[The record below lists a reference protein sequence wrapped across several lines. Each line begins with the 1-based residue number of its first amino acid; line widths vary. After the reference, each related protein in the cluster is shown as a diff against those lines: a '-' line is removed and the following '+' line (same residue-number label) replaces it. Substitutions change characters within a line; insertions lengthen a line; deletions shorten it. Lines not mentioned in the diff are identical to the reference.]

1 MVYEADKPTH
11 KHRFHSNIESC
22 QHYCV
27 ATRRLLGLGYNG
39 AMSSVTKT
47 SPTENAKKNK
57 WVHLTI
63 LGVSL
68 TVFGL
73 WLGLTPSGLLGKADA
88 IGYSVCHRIDLRSFH
103 LGDRP
108 LPLCARCTGMYLGA
122 LLALIFHAVRKPRAG
137 HFPPRRLMVIFALF
151 GLIWAID
158 GLNSVAYL
166 FPSAPS
172 LYQPSN
178 TLRMITG
185 TLVGVALATLIYPVF
200 NQSMWREWKPVP
212 VLQSVGE
219 LIFLLILA
227 AVVVIAVVIENVLI
241 LYPLALLSGVSVLV
255 LLTLVYSTLL
265 VTVIRRDNQADI
277 WRDLTL
283 PLSLGF
289 IMAVLQIALV
299 SAGRSYLLGG
309 SGLYL

>member
-1 MVYEADKPTH
+1 M
-11 KHRFHSNIESC
+11 
-22 QHYCV
+22 
-27 ATRRLLGLGYNG
+27 GLGYND
-39 AMSSVTKT
+39 AMSTGLTT
-47 SPTENAKKNK
+47 SPTESENK
-57 WVHLTI
+57 RNWAQLII
-63 LGVSL
+63 LALSL

-73 WLGLTPSGLLGKADA
+73 WLGLAPSGLLGKADA

-108 LPLCARCTGMYLGA
+108 LPVCARCTGMYLGA
-122 LLALIFHAVRKPRAG
+122 LLALTFHAVRKPRAG
-137 HFPPRRLMVIFALF
+137 RYPPRRLMIIFAFF

-178 TLRMITG
+178 TLRMISG
-185 TLVGVALATLIYPVF
+185 TLVGIALATLIYPVF

-219 LIFLLILA
+219 LTFLLVLA
-227 AVVVIAVVIENVLI
+227 AILVMAVVSGNTLI
-241 LYPLALLSGVSVLV
+241 LYPLALLSGVGVLV
-255 LLTLVYSTLL
+255 LLTLVYGTLL
-265 VTVIRRDNQADI
+265 VTAIRRDNQADG
-277 WRDLTL
+277 WRDMIL

-299 SAGRSYLLGG
+299 SAGRSYLLGD
-309 SGLYL
+309 SGMYL

>member
-1 MVYEADKPTH
+1 
-11 KHRFHSNIESC
+11 
-22 QHYCV
+22 
-27 ATRRLLGLGYNG
+27 
-39 AMSSVTKT
+39 
-47 SPTENAKKNK
+47 
-57 WVHLTI
+57 
-63 LGVSL
+63 
-68 TVFGL
+68 
-73 WLGLTPSGLLGKADA
+73 
-88 IGYSVCHRIDLRSFH
+88 
-103 LGDRP
+103 
-108 LPLCARCTGMYLGA
+108 MYLGA
-122 LLALIFHAVRKPRAG
+122 LLALIFHSVRKPRAG
-137 HFPPRRLMVIFALF
+137 YYPPRRLMVIFALF

-178 TLRMITG
+178 LLRMITG
-185 TLVGVALATLIYPVF
+185 TLVGVVLATLIYPVF

-212 VLQSVGE
+212 VLQSMGE

-227 AVVVIAVVIENVLI
+227 AVVVIAVVSGNILI
-241 LYPLALLSGVSVLV
+241 IYPLALLSGVSVLV
-255 LLTLVYSTLL
+255 LLMLVYGTLL
-265 VTVIRRDNQADI
+265 VTAIRRDNQADI